1 MIEALAGN
9 TEYLTAMVLI
19 AGVWLITVLSPGPN
33 LLATLHVTAR
43 SGLRQGLAVASGIAL
58 GTTLWTCASLAGLA
72 VLFEQAAWAYT
83 AVKLA
88 GATYLIVTGT
98 ILLLGRS
105 RRTTDSMPVSAAPR
119 KLGYA
124 FMFGLITD
132 ISNPKAAAFFA
143 SLFAVSV
150 PAGAPLSFQ
159 LGICGLVVAIAFVWY
174 AIAAILISRPAV
186 AAGYA
191 RARRGIERVTGGLFV
206 AAGLRLAF
214 ARD

>member
-1 MIEALAGN
+1 VAESFVGN
-9 TEYLTAMVLI
+9 TEYFTALVLI
-19 AGVWLITVLSPGPN
+19 AGVWTITVLSPGPN

-58 GTTLWTCASLAGLA
+58 GTTLWACASLAGLA

-83 AVKLA
+83 AAKLA
-88 GATYLIVTGT
+88 GATYLIIAGS
-98 ILLLGRS
+98 ILLLGGS
-105 RRTTDSMPVSAAPR
+105 RRTTSATPVSAPPR
-119 KLGYA
+119 KLRYA
-124 FMFGLITD
+124 FMFGLVTD
-132 ISNPKAAAFFA
+132 VSNPKAAAFFA

-159 LGICGLVVAIAFVWY
+159 MGICGLVVAIAFTWY
-174 AIAAILISRPAV
+174 AIAAVLISRPAI

-191 RARRGIERVTGGLFV
+191 RARRGIERITGGLFV